1 MVGLLDRV
9 GIQFNE
15 ERSRPL
21 CFAGMDPVVL
31 ERCVNMISGL
41 VDVQWAVVMAETIF
55 KLVHPKDM
63 LSLELAGITVDAT
76 NQKVSILR
84 LSRSL

>member
-1 MVGLLDRV
+1 MNCRV
-9 GIQFNE
+9 GIKFNE

-41 VDVQWAVVMAETIF
+41 VDVQVGNSRNLGSTF
-55 KLVHPKDM
+55 YS
-63 LSLELAGITVDAT
+63 SL
-76 NQKVSILR
+76 
-84 LSRSL
+84 

>member
-1 MVGLLDRV
+1 MNQHILCIFNRV
-9 GIQFNE
+9 GIKFNE

-76 NQKVSILR
+76 NVKVD
-84 LSRSL
+84 